1 MVECVGVST
10 EMPIDQRGKHKSPPG
25 SCQPWV
31 SMLPCV
37 NTPGAV
43 ADTGEVLIRAVEGA
57 LTSWGHPAPRGCVCI
72 VSHSTVGSFY
82 SCIRSFIHP
91 GLRRLLLW
99 ALSCVKYLF
108 IFLGIQRKKERRY
121 PGHRPFRCSMNR
133 RQVSLFIPFLL
144 YS

>member
-1 MVECVGVST
+1 MVDCVGVST
-10 EMPIDQRGKHKSPPG
+10 EMPVDQRGKHKSPPG

-31 SMLPCV
+31 NMLPCV

-91 GLRRLLLW
+91 TCSRCFLHIKLFGGTRIEQW
-99 ALSCVKYLF
+99 A
-108 IFLGIQRKKERRY
+108 
-121 PGHRPFRCSMNR
+121 R
-133 RQVSLFIPFLL
+133 RQSLPQWGSLNRQTNTFQILL
-144 YS
+144 SAAKNHRER